1 MERRKS
7 SRAEPHYYSNRLK
20 HKLAEMRFA
29 PATVVE
35 APSGYGKTTAIRD
48 YLEGK
53 LPQDTPVY
61 WFTAADEAPAVGFRR
76 LCREIEKID
85 RNAGE
90 RLLKIELPN
99 AVTIGEAMDAL
110 RCIWCMHEAYLVIDN
125 FQFLHAALPPAFF
138 TALLE
143 HGGEGLHIIIIT
155 QMLKR
160 DVLAVITGHGHLHI
174 GIVDLRLSAEDIRRY
189 YALAKVTI
197 TPEDA
202 EEVARYTEGWIIAV
216 YLQLRAFKET
226 GKLSNTVGIL
236 TLMERLVWDRL
247 TEEQKTFLLYL
258 SPFEMV
264 SVRQAC
270 ALIDCSTLPGYALDV
285 LASPFIRYDSDDRQY
300 ELHSILS
307 DLLIQKRGERG
318 TLFERECLL
327 RAGDFCRDDGKTAE
341 ALGFYAQIR
350 DYERMLS
357 LDLSHMTLETINGA
371 PFVKLALDMAKNCPP
386 DVKKVQTLNMLRI
399 AWTLLTFGMNNEFD
413 ELMDELHAV
422 LGNGGQVMPC
432 DSDPGSG
439 SQLLGEW
446 MLLSSFR
453 SFPRL
458 EEMIPIL
465 MQAAV
470 LLGGRCS
477 QVILPTSLWCFGN
490 YSPLT
495 EFYTLPGEADSEA
508 DALEEYI
515 AIYSR
520 LTNGHGTGA
529 DALFRAELAYQRGD
543 LPDAEILAYKAAFL
557 AESKQ
562 QSVVQLGAA
571 ILLAHI
577 ALHKA
582 DTAGWERAHASM
594 ERAAS
599 FDGQDTTVIRALLDI
614 VRGVILNEFQDL
626 TGIADWLQKADF
638 AERCLPPAMTLSA
651 WFVHLSF
658 LMHQGEFAKVIG
670 TVQALRPPGGFLAP
684 YSDLFACFLL
694 AVSYGALGDHS
705 QAAEFVEH
713 AARRALPDGL
723 VSPFAAYSG
732 LLRKLIDEVIER
744 DHPGLLLKFR
754 SVQKRFSEGWFTLRD
769 VFFRGELP
777 PDLTEREYE
786 VAKLAAEGL
795 RNSEIAE
802 KLVVTESTVRTHL
815 RSIFQKLQIDRRAK
829 LAEKLK

>member
-1 MERRKS
+1 MEQRKS
-7 SRAEPHYYSNRLK
+7 SRTELHYYSDRLK
-20 HKLAEMRFA
+20 RKLDKLHFA
-29 PATVVE
+29 STAVVE

-48 YLEGK
+48 YLESE
-53 LPQDTPVY
+53 LPRETPVY

-76 LCREIEKID
+76 LCREIDKID
-85 RNAGE
+85 GNAGK
-90 RLLKIELPN
+90 RLLKNELPN
-99 AVTIGEAMDAL
+99 SATIGEAVDAL
-110 RCIWCMHEAYLVIDN
+110 RSIRCTHETYLVIDN
-125 FQFLHAALPPAFF
+125 YQFIQDALSPAFF
-138 TALLE
+138 NALLE
-143 HGGEGLHIIIIT
+143 HGGKGLHIIVVT

-160 DVLAVITGHGHLHI
+160 NMLAVIVGHGFLHI
-174 GIVDLRLSAEDIRRY
+174 TTSDLRLNAEDIRRY
-189 YALAKVTI
+189 YALAGVNI
-197 TPEDA
+197 APVEA
-202 EEVARYTEGWIIAV
+202 QGVERYTEGWIIAV
-216 YLQLRAFKET
+216 YLQLCAFRET
-226 GKLSNTVGIL
+226 GTLSDAPGVL
-236 TLMERLVWDRL
+236 ALMEHLVWDVL

-264 SVRQAC
+264 TVQQAC
-270 ALIDCSTLPGYALDV
+270 ALIGCSTLPEYALDA
-285 LASPFIRYDSDDRQY
+285 LASPFIRYNSTERMY
-300 ELHSILS
+300 ELHGILS
-307 DLLIQKRGERG
+307 ELLIQKRQERG
-318 TLFERECLL
+318 AVFESECLL
-327 RAGDFCRDDGKTAE
+327 RAGDFCKDEDKTVE
-341 ALGFYAQIR
+341 ALGYYMQIR
-350 DYERMLS
+350 DYDRMLS

-371 PFVKLALDMAKNCPP
+371 PFIKLALDIAKNCPQ
-386 DVKKVQTLNMLRI
+386 DVKKAQTLNMLRV
-399 AWTLLTFGMNNEFD
+399 AWVLLTFGMNNEFD
-413 ELMDELHAV
+413 ALMDELHAM
-422 LGNGGQVMPC
+422 LDNGGQVLPC
-432 DSDPGSG
+432 GSVPDSG
-439 SQLLGEW
+439 SQILGEW
-446 MLLSSFR
+446 MLLFSFR

-458 EEMIPIL
+458 KEMTSIL
-465 MQAAV
+465 RRAAA
-470 LLGGRCS
+470 LLGDRCS

-495 EFYTLPGEADSEA
+495 EFYTLPGEADREA
-508 DALEEYI
+508 EALEEYI

-599 FDGQDTTVIRALLDI
+599 FDGQETTVIRALLDI

-658 LMHQGEFAKVIG
+658 LMHQGEYAKVIG
-670 TVQALRPPGGFLAP
+670 TVQAIRPPGGFVAP
-684 YSDLFACFLL
+684 YCDLFACFLL
-694 AVSYGALGDHS
+694 AVSHTALGNHV
-705 QAAEFVEH
+705 QAAEFMEH

-732 LLRKLIDEVIER
+732 LLQKLVNEVIER
-744 DHPGLLLKFR
+744 DHPELLLKFR
-754 SVQKRFSEGWFTLRD
+754 SVRKRFSEGWFTLRD
-769 VFFRGELP
+769 VFYRGELP

-795 RNSEIAE
+795 RNSEIAK

-815 RSIFQKLQIDRRAK
+815 RAIFQKLQIDRRAK

>member
-1 MERRKS
+1 MKQIIS
-7 SRAEPHYYSNRLK
+7 SRTEPHYYSNRLK
-20 HKLAEMRFA
+20 CKLDKLRFA
-29 PATVVE
+29 PAAIVE

-48 YLEGK
+48 HLEAG
-53 LPQDTPVY
+53 PHQVTPVY
-61 WFTAADEAPAVGFRR
+61 WFTAADEAPTAGFSR

-85 RNAGE
+85 RNAGL
-90 RLLKIELPN
+90 RLLKIGLPN
-99 AVTIGEAMDAL
+99 AATIGEAIDAI
-110 RCIWCMHEAYLVIDN
+110 RSIRCMHEAYLIIDN
-125 FQFLHAALPPAFF
+125 FQLLQDVLPPAFF

-143 HGGEGLHIIIIT
+143 HGGEGLHIIIVT

-160 DVLAVITGHGHLHI
+160 SMLAVIVSHGFLHI
-174 GIVDLRLSAEDIRRY
+174 TAADLRLNAEDIRCY
-189 YALAKVTI
+189 YALAGVNI
-197 TPEDA
+197 TL
-202 EEVARYTEGWIIAV
+202 EEAQGVAHYTEGWIIAV
-216 YLQLRAFKET
+216 YLQLCAFRET
-226 GKLSNTVGIL
+226 GTFSDTHGVLA
-236 TLMERLVWDRL
+236 LMEHLVWDVL

-264 SVRQAC
+264 TAQQAC
-270 ALIDCSTLPGYALDV
+270 ALIGCSTLPEYALDA
-285 LASPFIRYDSDDRQY
+285 LASPFIRYDSTERIY

-307 DLLIQKRGERG
+307 ELLIQKRQERG
-318 TLFERECLL
+318 AIFENECLL
-327 RAGDFCRDDGKTAE
+327 RAGDFCKEEGKIAE
-341 ALGFYAQIR
+341 ALGFYMQIR

-371 PFVKLALDMAKNCPP
+371 PFVKLALDIARNCPP
-386 DVKKVQTLNMLRI
+386 DVKKAQTLNMLRI
-399 AWTLLTFGMNNEFD
+399 AWALLTFGMDNEFD
-413 ELMDELHAV
+413 ALMDELHAM
-422 LGNGGQVMPC
+422 LDNGGQVLPC
-432 DSDPGSG
+432 GSNPDPGS
-439 SQLLGEW
+439 QLFGEW

-458 EEMIPIL
+458 KEMTSIVRR
-465 MQAAV
+465 AAA
-470 LLGGRCS
+470 LLGDRCS

-495 EFYTLPGEADSEA
+495 EFYTLHGEADREA
-508 DALEEYI
+508 EALEEYI

-638 AERCLPPAMTLSA
+638 AERCLPPAMAVSA

-670 TVQALRPPGGFLAP
+670 TYRPYDHRGDLRLHTVIFL
-684 YSDLFACFLL
+684 
-694 AVSYGALGDHS
+694 H
-705 QAAEFVEH
+705 
-713 AARRALPDGL
+713 
-723 VSPFAAYSG
+723 
-732 LLRKLIDEVIER
+732 
-744 DHPGLLLKFR
+744 
-754 SVQKRFSEGWFTLRD
+754 
-769 VFFRGELP
+769 VFFW
-777 PDLTEREYE
+777 
-786 VAKLAAEGL
+786 A
-795 RNSEIAE
+795 
-802 KLVVTESTVRTHL
+802 
-815 RSIFQKLQIDRRAK
+815 
-829 LAEKLK
+829 